1 MTRSITVYETVEQ
14 IRSRPA
20 MYLGQC
26 ARIRL
31 RAFLEGRCF
40 INHEFGIPYHAQP
53 DFGDFHDWVARR
65 FVWRQSTAG
74 WCNAMLEECGGDDRK
89 ALDTFFGLVEE
100 VRRSVTPEKGT
111 WAVRRQDDNGDRFVV
126 ETGLSQEEAERLVAE
141 LEARGH
147 KQVYWAEPEQSR
159 QP

>member
-1 MTRSITVYETVEQ
+1 
-14 IRSRPA
+14 
-20 MYLGQC
+20 
-26 ARIRL
+26 
-31 RAFLEGRCF
+31 
-40 INHEFGIPYHAQP
+40 
-53 DFGDFHDWVARR
+53 
-65 FVWRQSTAG
+65 
-74 WCNAMLEECGGDDRK
+74 MLEECGGDDRK